1 MVDLIKILR
10 QVEKAVLKASK
21 IVLEKDY
28 AVMQKDSQIN
38 LVTQVDIDVQNA
50 LVIALKKILPD
61 AGFIGEENHLE
72 ENDKEYCWV
81 IDPIDGTFNF
91 IKGISHI
98 GISVGLIKDNQPILG
113 VVYNP
118 FAKDLYTAAKGFGAY
133 RNGKQIHVS
142 NAPFEKSIM
151 CTAMS
156 LYNKDLAKTC
166 SNIIYDVYMQAND
179 VRRFGTTAMEICYLA
194 AGLVELF
201 FEIRVFP
208 WDYAGAYAILQEAG
222 GVLYGLNKQVPAF
235 NGPTPLL
242 GANSKE
248 NFEKLNAIVSKY
260 MKEVPYNE

>member
-1 MVDLIKILR
+1 MVNLIKILR

-21 IVLEKDY
+21 ILLKDDY
-28 AVMQKDSQIN
+28 AIMQKDSAIN
-38 LVTQVDIDVQNA
+38 LVTQADIDVQNA
-50 LVIALKKILPD
+50 LVIELKKILPQ
-61 AGFIGEENHLE
+61 AGFIGEENHLDDS
-72 ENDKEYCWV
+72 DKEYCWV

-91 IKGISHI
+91 IKGIAHI
-98 GISVGLIKDNQPILG
+98 GISVGLIKDKQPILG

-118 FAKDLYTAAKGFGAY
+118 FAKDLYTAAQGHGAY

-166 SNIIYDVYMQAND
+166 SDVIYDVYMQAND

-194 AGLVELF
+194 AGLIELF

-208 WDYAGAYAILQEAG
+208 WDYAGGFAILKEAG
-222 GVLYGLNKQVPAF
+222 GQLYSLHGKELAFDGPVP
-235 NGPTPLL
+235 LI

-248 NFEKLNAIVSKY
+248 NFDKLSAIVDKY
-260 MKEVPYNE
+260 IKEIPYNE